1 MVMLTGGLDED
12 DRIAMPLV
20 VVEARDQMVK
30 GGGEAHGSSPP
41 CSVTCAGSIGTLRG
55 YLEEI
60 SPLLVVLVTRL
71 SETPSWYA
79 GSRTAPARPGPP

>member
-1 MVMLTGGLDED
+1 MLAGGLDED
-12 DRIAMPLV
+12 DRLAMAFV

-41 CSVTCAGSIGTLRG
+41 CSVSCAGTIGTFRG

-60 SPLLVVLVTRL
+60 
-71 SETPSWYA
+71 
-79 GSRTAPARPGPP
+79 